1 MMASLPSKRMRTAS
15 VVLGVVLVIVG
26 LVWIGQGLNLIPGSF
41 MTGNRMWFYTGLVMA
56 VVGGVLII
64 LGKRKGPTART

>member
-1 MMASLPSKRMRTAS
+1 
-15 VVLGVVLVIVG
+15 
-26 LVWIGQGLNLIPGSF
+26 